1 MTPFFRRSDNR
12 EVQPGFSYKR
22 RVGSTI
28 TETVTVL
35 GLKKDSFGI
44 PHVRFSVA
52 YERPTADRVATDLKV
67 LALQSFVDTYR
78 ERVV

>member
-28 TETVTVL
+28 TEMVTVL
-35 GLKKDSFGI
+35 DLKKDSFGI
-44 PHVRFSVA
+44 PHVRFTVA
-52 YERPTADRVATDLKV
+52 YERPTADRVATNFKM